1 MSEFLLPDV
10 GEGLTE
16 AEIVA
21 WKVKVGDTVEIND
34 VIVEIETAKSLV
46 ELPSP
51 FEGTV
56 TALLVPEGETVDVG
70 TPIIAIGEAGAA
82 PAEVPDAAPADP
94 GTSAP
99 AEQTE
104 SDPYLGMAEKAGAAE
119 AAAAVDSAD
128 IDLSNPAASGSMEG
142 ASLVGRIKADRGPQ
156 RRARRGSAS
165 PGTVAGGQ
173 TQMQLQ
179 GAFSPG
185 GAQSDDVAPA
195 DEPSVPATDQRAAQ
209 AAPAEALVPPR
220 AQTGGGAVRALAK
233 PPVRKLAKELGVDL
247 TALAGSGPA
256 GSITRDDVQGAASG
270 PAPAAASSGSA
281 AMSAASHDGPRERE
295 TREPIKGV
303 RKMMASAMS
312 QSAFTSPHVTE
323 WVTVDVTAA
332 MQLVAR
338 LRTHPELRDARVSPL
353 LVLARAV
360 ILAMKRT
367 PEINSFWDEDAQEVV
382 HKHYVNLGIAAA
394 TPRGLVVPN
403 VKDADRLSLPELAT
417 ALAELT
423 ATAREG
429 RTQPAEMS
437 GGTFTITNVGVFG
450 VDAGTPIINPGESA
464 ILCFGAV
471 NKRPWVDEETGEIVV
486 RDVTTLAL
494 SFDHRHIDGEK
505 GSRFLADV
513 AGIMRDPGT
522 ALLF

>member
-21 WKVKVGDTVEIND
+21 WKVKVGDTIEIND

-51 FEGTV
+51 YEGTV
-56 TALLVPEGETVDVG
+56 LALLVAEGETVPVG
-70 TPIIAIGEAGAA
+70 TPIISIGAEGEAPATA
-82 PAEVPDAAPADP
+82 P
-94 GTSAP
+94 
-99 AEQTE
+99 QTE
-104 SDPYLGMAEKAGAAE
+104 SDPYLGMAQKAGAGDGG
-119 AAAAVDSAD
+119 AAPAQVDAAD

-142 ASLVGRIKADRGPQ
+142 ASLVGRIKADRGPM

-165 PGTVAGGQ
+165 PSSDAGAQ
-173 TQMQLQ
+173 TQMQVQ

-185 GAQSDDVAPA
+185 GAQSQDVLPA
-195 DEPSVPATDQRAAQ
+195 DEPPVPAVDQRPAPA
-209 AAPAEALVPPR
+209 AAPAEALIPSS
-220 AQTGGGAVRALAK
+220 AQAEPSDVRALAK
-233 PPVRKLAKELGVDL
+233 PPVRKLAKDLGVDL
-247 TALAGSGPA
+247 ATLTGSGPS
-256 GSITRDDVQGAASG
+256 GSITRDDVQGAAG
-270 PAPAAASSGSA
+270 GAAQAAPVAAAVAAPAAAA
-281 AMSAASHDGPRERE
+281 ATPGERE

-303 RKMMASAMS
+303 RKMMATAMS

-323 WVTVDVTAA
+323 WITVDVTAA

-338 LRTHPELRDARVSPL
+338 LKKRPEFRDVKVSPL

-360 ILAMKRT
+360 ILAIKRT
-367 PEINSFWDEDAQEVV
+367 PEINSFWDEAAQEVV
-382 HKHYVNLGIAAA
+382 YKHYVNLGIAAA

-403 VKDADRLSLPELAT
+403 VKDADALSMTELAA
-417 ALAELT
+417 ALGELT
-423 ATAREG
+423 ATARDG
-429 RTQPAEMS
+429 KTQPAEMA

-464 ILCFGAV
+464 ILCFGAI
-471 NKRPWVDEETGEIVV
+471 NKRPWVDGAGEIVV

-513 AGIMRDPGT
+513 AGILSDPGT